1 MQVRRLTRTDSEEE
15 AEFYLRV
22 LNYPHLLQAA
32 SAAILT
38 SISNINTLYIDT
50 LERQHGSA
58 FSFDKSFKWC
68 VRYYYPPTFNMEGE
82 GASALKILCLHHS
95 TILMSQLRNPR
106 TTGPPWPAW
115 RPRLRCGRSK
125 AEAAS
130 SPSSSGG

>member
-1 MQVRRLTRTDSEEE
+1 MHSVQVRRLTRTDSEEE
-15 AEFYLRV
+15 ADFYLRV

-68 VRYYYPPTFNMEGE
+68 VRYY
-82 GASALKILCLHHS
+82 SHLHF
-95 TILMSQLRNPR
+95 QQGGRR
-106 TTGPPWPAW
+106 
-115 RPRLRCGRSK
+115 RRC
-125 AEAAS
+125 
-130 SPSSSGG
+130 